1 MHLQSGSRNI
11 RRDRAEAGLV
21 NNIRL
26 FRAVRDQD
34 NLFRLHNC
42 ADTHGD
48 RRLRNVID
56 RFKEA
61 GVCLNR
67 GIGELHFM
75 SDFIERIGSAR

>member
-34 NLFRLHNC
+34 NLF
-42 ADTHGD
+42 A
-48 RRLRNVID
+48 
-56 RFKEA
+56 
-61 GVCLNR
+61 
-67 GIGELHFM
+67 
-75 SDFIERIGSAR
+75 FIIVPIPMEIAVFGTSSIVSKKRAFA